1 MVKKIFTKT
10 ILASTLFFGGV
21 LGAIAISGVDPLNNN
36 SIANKNIN
44 VKRSDES
51 SFEQLSYTMTFSEID
66 ANKNDYYKYVLSPET
81 FENQIS
87 VYFSNTKSFSNQLT
101 IGQRGV
107 EKFIPVEG
115 IEIDK
120 ITITANSGTLGG
132 NASSITNGDIQKGS
146 ASNVIVIIPR
156 DKSKEVKITN
166 GPAMAQFYVTSIVI
180 DYHVASYSQNSDAD
194 NHWQECVCG
203 TKKDV
208 TAHTWD
214 NKEVLTSPSHEHAG
228 ETKYTCVCGETKSE
242 ITNPSIEDE
251 LTNIKLVNS
260 LTYNGNEQTQEV
272 EVTYDG
278 VKLVENTHYTVTN
291 NVQTNAGT
299 YELTITGKDLFEG
312 TKTIEYKVAKAPLI
326 VTVDNKEI
334 IYGDDVPT
342 YTASYSG
349 FVNGETEENLIGSLV
364 LSCDYEK
371 NSDIGNYLI
380 TASGLSSENYEIT
393 YVNGNLKVK
402 SDKEEVTYIDALV
415 KSEFMESYLKRENTG
430 ISPLKVTNFDK
441 YASLGGPVYVKDS
454 NGTLVEFNGSKFEY
468 GVQYVAAMIL
478 CTNFDL
484 ESEGLLLG
492 GYTFADSLELP
503 EGFTYR
509 SAQAPSDMI
518 ADLGEQ
524 LEAIEV
530 LYELPILE
538 REEVTYIDALV
549 KSEFM
554 ESYLKR
560 ENTGISP
567 LKVTNF
573 DKYAS
578 LGGPVY
584 VKDSNGT
591 LVEFN
596 GSKFEYGVQY
606 VAAMIL
612 CTNFDLES
620 EGLLLGGYTFADSLE
635 LPEGFTYRSA
645 QAPSDMIADLGE
657 QLEAIE
663 VLYELPILEREEVTS
678 INVKVNDEFLEGYLE
693 GQFNDVN
700 WEYFISLNSE
710 YTYFNFDYCFYVK
723 DSEGDLT
730 YYDPYDSNVFEN
742 GVQYVV
748 SMIYVN
754 GTDFDGLGLGDYQFA
769 DPENINVPEGFTVEK
784 YVLHPNN
791 VAQFGEDVRAIEVFY
806 ELPILN
812 IEKEPIEF
820 DYYED
825 LEPTIEELQI
835 GEKIPNYVS
844 FGENGVTSGILMP
857 SESISSKVR
866 IELGISVYETTN
878 SFVFDGHYL
887 VPETTSTVDGH
898 AYVVVFVNSI
908 PESGLIINRNM
919 ELIGIPED
927 YSYEILIDQEYP
939 ELSHIIIYKY
949 LGVIEEKEVI
959 EFTYDPDYEPTIEEL
974 ALGNQV
980 PEYVNFEE
988 WKGFILP
995 AENSASKLDGNISIA
1010 LYDSEN
1016 PKNILSGKILQ
1027 PGATIE
1033 ETGYAFAV
1041 AEFRPWGNTVF
1052 SEDMIIAGIPEDYTI
1067 DIVVNSENLENSY
1080 IVIYKY
1086 LGEINYDFINQVDV
1100 NVSQDFIN
1108 SYLALENISEELS
1121 NAVVIN
1127 EQNAKYVTGIVD
1139 LKYLNPS
1146 TNELEFV
1153 NLEEP
1158 LSVNYTY
1165 YFVVCLI
1172 TGDESNVE
1180 EFNNYR
1186 FASDVKNKTEGW
1198 IVNPVW
1204 GDDKGNL
1211 TVIELAIKLPT
1222 LKLEDITQAEISL
1235 GEQLTYNGQAQTQEI
1250 VVKYNDDT
1258 LVKGTDYTITGNVNT
1273 NAGTYELT
1281 VTGIGSYE
1289 GSVKVEYVIAKAT
1302 YDMSGVKLENK
1313 TVTYNGSEHVV
1324 VITGTLP
1331 SGVTVSYENNEQTN
1345 SGTYKVVAKFEG
1357 NENYNAI
1364 PDMEAT
1370 LTINK
1375 ATYDMSGVKLENKTV
1390 TYNGS
1395 EHVVVITGT
1404 LPSGVTVSYENNE
1417 QTNSGTYK
1425 VVAKFEGNENYNAIP
1440 DMEATLT
1447 INKATYDMSGVKLEN
1462 KTVTYNGSEQVV
1474 VITGTLPSGV
1484 TVSYENNKQTNVGT
1498 YKVVAKFEGNENYNA
1513 IPDMEATLTIN
1524 KAKASITVDTDDIN
1538 VIYGDTITLP
1548 EGTTNF
1554 GEVVVTKVEMVNVG
1568 EYKVTYSVI
1577 STNNYDGDTKEVK
1590 VIISPLAVSEPTL
1603 KGTYTYNGSE
1613 QTVELNNLES
1623 FMTIVSGNKQ
1633 TNAGNY
1639 EVVITLDANHVWKE
1653 GLDGKIAWSIA
1664 KATYDLSDI
1673 SFNNKTVVENG
1684 ENQSLT
1690 ITGTLPNGVTVTY
1703 SLTECVEPGVYEI
1716 TASFTGDYNNYN
1728 VIDDMNATLVI
1739 EQTVLEP
1746 ETNLGEGHEN
1756 DVVVTSPEGIDP
1768 NKQLVVELVEV
1779 VDEEKDYSQYLKKNQ
1794 KVAIAYDIKLLD
1806 ENGIEVQPD
1815 GTLII
1820 KILIPES
1827 LRGREFDIMHI
1838 HEGKDK
1844 TMMEYTI
1851 EGDYVVI
1858 HVDELS
1864 EFVFVYE
1871 RISLLWLIIVLS
1883 VVALL
1888 DITLFVV
1895 LRNRRKQNKETK
1907 LASFSP
1913 LFLASIF
1920 ISEIELAIIIV
1931 LSLVIIAFTA
1941 INVIYALL
1949 LTKNKEKE
1957 LDSEVV
1963 EEDEKVED
1971 ANETLDEDDQI
1982 SDNEKGFKKFTEKL
1996 EESSDEVKNYYD
2008 IIKNELLSYS
2018 KVKSKISYKHEMF
2031 RIGREIIARVKFRG
2045 KTLCLYLALNPSDY
2059 ENSKYKVEDMSSYSS
2074 SASLPTMYRVNL
2086 PRRAKYALDLI
2097 SDLMK
2102 KLNVEKNQNE
2112 LANNL

>member
-402 SDKEEVTYIDALV
+402 SDK
-415 KSEFMESYLKRENTG
+415 
-430 ISPLKVTNFDK
+430 
-441 YASLGGPVYVKDS
+441 
-454 NGTLVEFNGSKFEY
+454 
-468 GVQYVAAMIL
+468 
-478 CTNFDL
+478 
-484 ESEGLLLG
+484 
-492 GYTFADSLELP
+492 
-503 EGFTYR
+503 
-509 SAQAPSDMI
+509 
-518 ADLGEQ
+518 
-524 LEAIEV
+524 
-530 LYELPILE
+530 
-538 REEVTYIDALV
+538 EEVTYIDALV

-1395 EHVVVITGT
+1395 E
-1404 LPSGVTVSYENNE
+1404 
-1417 QTNSGTYK
+1417 
-1425 VVAKFEGNENYNAIP
+1425 
-1440 DMEATLT
+1440 
-1447 INKATYDMSGVKLEN
+1447 
-1462 KTVTYNGSEQVV
+1462 QVV